1 MALAQPLDSGPQ
13 GMHCQGSARNK
24 QGRVDQAQRIHRI
37 LRLADTAFRAL
48 THPTGYKPY
57 IPDLC

>member
-1 MALAQPLDSGPQ
+1 MALAQPQDSGSQ
-13 GMHCQGSARNK
+13 GMHGQEARRISRVGWIKRSGSTLY
-24 QGRVDQAQRIHRI
+24 

-57 IPDLC
+57 IPDLY

>member
-13 GMHCQGSARNK
+13 GMHCQEARRIS
-24 QGRVDQAQRIHRI
+24 RVGWIHRI

-48 THPTGYKPY
+48 THPTCYKPY